1 MKKSSIMLAVVCLL
15 GVASAKN
22 VSPLRP
28 SSSPGRSLRGRV
40 LWSARTDTVS
50 SDTVGPVAL
59 GDFCKP
65 FYIRY
70 FCQADLM
77 CSNNQC
83 VPTLEALAKQ
93 KAEQELQAAHQKE
106 AAELHAAELAK
117 KEADDLEAKKDAEEL
132 KRAEEAQQKA
142 AIAAGVAK
150 EKAEAAAEAAE
161 EQRLADEKSLAEE
174 KRAQLVAL
182 KAKKEAAD
190 AARVAAEAA
199 EKAKAAADK
208 KSDAEELKRA
218 EEAQQKAAIAAGVAK
233 EKAEAAAE
241 AAEEQRLADEK
252 SLAEE
257 KRAQLVALK
266 AKKEAADAAR
276 VAAEAAEKAKAAADK
291 KSAFDA
297 TSSYHT
303 DYHYN
308 EWYKAQYTAIG
319 SVSNYCKT
327 HPTWGNLL
335 QPDACG
341 RARTRAN
348 NAWTSYVNNIALRK
362 IRITSYCAKYEPD
375 NASGCEARL

>member
-1 MKKSSIMLAVVCLL
+1 MLAVVCLL

-65 FYIRY
+65 FYVRY

-208 KSDAEELKRA
+208 KS
-218 EEAQQKAAIAAGVAK
+218 
-233 EKAEAAAE
+233 
-241 AAEEQRLADEK
+241 
-252 SLAEE
+252 
-257 KRAQLVALK
+257 
-266 AKKEAADAAR
+266 
-276 VAAEAAEKAKAAADK
+276 
-291 KSAFDA
+291 AFDA

-308 EWYKAQYTAIG
+308 EWYKAQYTAID

-335 QPDACG
+335 HADACG
-341 RARTRAN
+341 KARTRAN

>member
-1 MKKSSIMLAVVCLL
+1 MLAVVCLL

-40 LWSARTDTVS
+40 LWSARTDTAIDS
-50 SDTVGPVAL
+50 SCCHSLQPHIGDEWCMTNCPDMIASYPEVCAAKSSSSCTDTT
-59 GDFCKP
+59 D
-65 FYIRY
+65 
-70 FCQADLM
+70 
-77 CSNNQC
+77 S
-83 VPTLEALAKQ
+83 PTAPPSPPPAPAPAPAPATPTASPTNSPPLPTPEALAKQ

-208 KSDAEELKRA
+208 KS
-218 EEAQQKAAIAAGVAK
+218 
-233 EKAEAAAE
+233 
-241 AAEEQRLADEK
+241 
-252 SLAEE
+252 
-257 KRAQLVALK
+257 
-266 AKKEAADAAR
+266 
-276 VAAEAAEKAKAAADK
+276 
-291 KSAFDA
+291 AFDA

-308 EWYKAQYTAIG
+308 EWYKAQYTAID

-335 QPDACG
+335 HADVCG
-341 RARTRAN
+341 IARTRAN